1 MPPGRQVFVKRDLQ
15 ARHAGQICDF
25 ALQVCRRMAVARAV
39 RGEEH
44 DAVAGTSRR
53 IVELPLAFGV
63 EADEGLD
70 PAWTVEIG
78 PLIGEAQMRLDDA
91 AANGLE
97 VQHAGVA
104 LEMLPAPCTA
114 PFFDS
119 GLGFGADLP
128 AVERPAAA
136 GDPAGVAPPLWRA
149 VDQGDIAADVLAFEQ
164 GRPHMTGLVGGGVV
178 VGRSERAA
186 ADAHA
191 LQVVDRLGEHRVILR
206 SDAVRCSIET
216 LAHGDGKLVVNP
228 AMRGIPEPGVAVLS
242 GNENVCGTGGILEIL
257 SAPRVDLANR
267 HLRPRVDERRLSQ

>member
-1 MPPGRQVFVKRDLQ
+1 MPAGRQVFVKRDLQ

-39 RGEEH
+39 WGEEH

-53 IVELPLAFGV
+53 IIELPLAFGV
-63 EADEGLD
+63 EANEGLD

-114 PFFDS
+114 PFLDS
-119 GLGFGADLP
+119 GLGFARTSQQSNVPPPL
-128 AVERPAAA
+128 AT
-136 GDPAGVAPPLWRA
+136 PAGVAPPLWLA

-178 VGRSERAA
+178 VGRERGDGCRRPYPSGCRSAWRTPGNSA
-186 ADAHA
+186 ERRHA
-191 LQVVDRLGEHRVILR
+191 VQHRDPGSWRRQVCRKS
-206 SDAVRCSIET
+206 SDARDSRASRRCPQWE
-216 LAHGDGKLVVNP
+216 
-228 AMRGIPEPGVAVLS
+228 
-242 GNENVCGTGGILEIL
+242 
-257 SAPRVDLANR
+257 
-267 HLRPRVDERRLSQ
+267 